1 MKKFLVLILSLFVV
15 FVLAAC
21 GESGAEEKDVSSVET
36 SGKADEV
43 TDTDSGEEDDEALED
58 LESDSEEFN
67 QVIADTENIKAT
79 LVSIEKVTD
88 TTFDEEY
95 YGVNIE
101 VENKQEETLEVQTK
115 EVSADGR
122 MIDDMVF
129 FSETVSGGKISDATM
144 KIQNYDGDLP
154 AMEENLEFILSVYS
168 RDDYEFRDEVDV
180 IINFN
185 N

>member
-21 GESGAEEKDVSSVET
+21 GESGAEEKDVNSVET

-43 TDTDSGEEDDEALED
+43 TDTDEGEDEAVED
-58 LESDSEEFN
+58 SESDAEEFD
-67 QVIADTENIKAT
+67 QVIADTDNIKAT

-88 TTFDEEY
+88 TTFEEEY

-101 VENKQEETLEVQTK
+101 IENKQEETLEVQTK
-115 EVSADGR
+115 EISADGR

-154 AMEENLEFILSVYS
+154 SMEENLEFILSVYS
-168 RDDYEFRDEVDV
+168 SDDYEVKDEVDV